1 MKKILTVDNDK
12 LILEFMYD
20 LLSGKGYEVVKA
32 EDGLSAIDVLK
43 SYVPDIV
50 FADLVMPNIDG
61 RKLCRIIKDM
71 EHLSHVHVFI
81 LSSVLDEEELNAEE
95 LGITACIN
103 KSSFEEMGESIL
115 RVIEQIESEGSGVL
129 PYEVIGSSRRRP
141 RSITKELI
149 SRKRHL
155 EVILESMSEG
165 ILEIT
170 YEGRI
175 IYANK
180 AALSL
185 GQFSEATVLGSHI
198 ADLFEEQDRQRVREL
213 LLETDEGAKMIGE
226 ESPIHLNNNL
236 ITLDIIPVRGDQ
248 GHTSIVIFNNITQRK
263 HAEDMLKSERDK
275 FQGVLNAIGE
285 CVFIVNRNFEIEYI
299 NEVAEN
305 RFGNCVGKKCH
316 AAYMNSD
323 IPCDFCLIDE
333 TVISGEIHNVEAIQN
348 DGRIYDMVF
357 SPFSDSDGKVKVI
370 VLQRD
375 ITERKRLQAESMRSA
390 HLASLGELS
399 AGLAHEVNN
408 PINGIINYAE
418 ILKDSYN
425 EKGLDPEIPLRIIQ
439 EADRIAHI
447 VRNLLSF
454 ARSHKDEPSKVNVR
468 DIFLNALDLMEKD
481 ISDEGIRLHIDI
493 PSDMAPVSAR
503 KEELQQVFLNILSNA
518 RYALNQRFR
527 GAHEKKLIEVKGRS
541 VEINGIPHVRFS
553 VRDSGVGINGKI
565 LGKICNPFFTTKP
578 RGEGTGLGLSISH
591 GIIKGHGG
599 NLWFDSVEGEYTE
612 AVVELPIVYNP

>member
-12 LILEFMYD
+12 LILEFMHD
-20 LLSGKGYEVVKA
+20 LLTEKGHEVVQA
-32 EDGLSAIDVLK
+32 EDGLSALDVLK
-43 SYVPDIV
+43 TYVPDII

-61 RKLCRIIKDM
+61 RKLCKIIRDM
-71 EHLSHVHVFI
+71 KQLSHVHVFI
-81 LSSVLDEEELNAEE
+81 LSSVLDEEEIDAEE

-103 KSSFEEMGESIL
+103 KSSFDEMGKSIL
-115 RVIEQIESEGSGVL
+115 KVLDQIDAENSGIL

-170 YEGRI
+170 SEGRV

-185 GQFSEATVLGSHI
+185 GHFSEATLLGSHL
-198 ADLFEEQDRQRVREL
+198 AELFEEEDRQRVRDL
-213 LLETDEGAKMIGE
+213 LLSMDEGSKMIGE
-226 ESPIHLNNNL
+226 ESPIHLNNYL
-236 ITLDIIPVRGDQ
+236 VTLNIIPVTGDQ
-248 GHTSIVIFNNITQRK
+248 GRTAIAIFNNITERK
-263 HAEDMLKSERDK
+263 RAEGMLRSERDK

-285 CVFIVNRNFEIEYI
+285 CVFIVNKDFEIEYI
-299 NEVAEN
+299 NDVAAR

-316 AAYMNSD
+316 NAYMNSNV
-323 IPCDFCLIDE
+323 PCDFCQIDQ
-333 TVISGEIHNVEAIQN
+333 TVLSGKIHNVEAMQN
-348 DGRIYDMVF
+348 DGRTYDMVF
-357 SPFSDSDGKVKVI
+357 SPFSDSDGEIKVI
-370 VLQRD
+370 TLQRD
-375 ITERKRLQAESMRSA
+375 ITERKRLQVETMRSA

-418 ILKDSYN
+418 ILKDHYEEN
-425 EKGLDPEIPLRIIQ
+425 GTDPEIPVRIIK

-454 ARSHKDEPSKVNVR
+454 ARSHKDEPSKVNVS
-468 DIFLNALDLMEKD
+468 DIFLEALDLMEKD
-481 ISDEGIRLHIDI
+481 IAEDGIVLSVDI
-493 PSDMAPVSAR
+493 QNDLPAVNAR
-503 KEELQQVFLNILSNA
+503 KEEIQRVFLNILNNA
-518 RYALNQRFR
+518 RYALNQRFV
-527 GAHEKKLIEVKGRS
+527 GPKEGKSLEVKCRS
-541 VEINGIPHVRFS
+541 IEIKGIPHIRFS
-553 VRDSGVGINGKI
+553 IRDRGTGIDGKI
-565 LGKICNPFFTTKP
+565 LNKICDPFFSTKP
-578 RGEGTGLGLSISH
+578 KGEGTGLGLSISH

-599 NLWFDSVEGEYTE
+599 SLWFDSVEGEYTE
-612 AVVELPIVYNP
+612 AVVDLPIV